1 MQEILPG
8 QRWISE
14 AEPDLGLGLVVEVDN
29 RTATVLFPASKEQR
43 AYARQQAPLSRV
55 QFQPGDT
62 IGDHDGR
69 RLTVQSVNDEAG
81 ILLYTCHDDAGA
93 AVVLPE
99 TRLDHRMRLVRP
111 LERLLAGLIDKTR
124 WFELRRDAAR
134 WAGEAQ
140 RSPAR
145 GLLGAR
151 IEPIAHQLY
160 IANEVGQRSAPRV
173 LLADEVGL
181 GKTIEA
187 GLILHQ
193 QLLTGRARRVLIVVP
208 DNLVFQW
215 FIEMWRRFNL
225 RFSIFDED
233 RCLAIDAE
241 NPFLAEQLV
250 LVGTDF
256 FKLNPERHAQ
266 AIKGEW
272 DLLVVDE
279 AHRLEWHADEPGEDY
294 LLIEQLAAD
303 AKGVLL
309 LTATPEQFGRGGHF
323 ARLRLLDPHRFHDF
337 NVFCE
342 DEEHYQPVAGIVNSL
357 LDGQALSAAQQAT
370 LKTLL
375 GDYSLED
382 VDGVLRQLVDRH
394 GTGRVL
400 FRNTRSAISGF
411 PKRKVVAHN
420 LDNLQ
425 SDTNQTGFENSVSF
439 NVLPEQDQKRTEWLA
454 NLLRELKPEKVLVIC
469 SAAETAVSISAALRD
484 KFGVLAGVFH
494 EGVDLIARDRAAA
507 WFADREEGVQVL
519 ICSEIG
525 SEGRN
530 FQFAHHLVLFDLPA
544 NPDLLEQRIGRL
556 DRIGQ
561 RFEIQIHVPYLPGT
575 KDQRLFRWYH
585 EGLDA
590 FETTCADGV
599 TVFNQL
605 GERMQGLLSGDCDL
619 DQLIS
624 DTQKIHQTLVEKVQ
638 QGRDRLLEFN
648 SNNPDIAR
656 SLIAAIDEAD
666 FDNHLGDFLNRAFD
680 ALGIDT
686 EELSAHIWLAR
697 PSDHMHIDALPG
709 LPEDGIR
716 YCLRRDIALLH
727 DDVQFITW
735 EHPLVAAVLDVLN
748 TTEMG
753 NSAVTVIKDEQWN
766 KEPLLLEALFAV
778 ECSTLVQLD
787 LKRFIEAGMFR
798 VLVDMKG
805 NEVSESMP
813 SDTIDGYCLSRD
825 RVTSGKVLR
834 SQQAPVK
841 SLYEHALR
849 HAEEQLKDIVEHA
862 SNKASQEMTAE
873 IKRLKQLQV
882 VNPSVRNDE
891 IEYLELMS
899 DAIGKAL
906 AGAGLRL
913 DAVRL
918 VIVN

>member
-14 AEPDLGLGLVVEVDN
+14 AEPGLGLGLVVEVDI
-29 RTATVLFPASKEQR
+29 RTATVLFPASEEQR
-43 AYARQQAPLSRV
+43 VYARQEAPLSRV
-55 QFQPGDT
+55 QFQPGDA

-69 RLTVQSVNDEAG
+69 RLTVQSVDEEEG
-81 ILLYTCHDDAGA
+81 ILLYICHDADGA
-93 AVVLPE
+93 VAVLPE

-124 WFELRRDAAR
+124 WFELRQDAAR

-140 RSPAR
+140 RSAAR

-193 QLLTGRARRVLIVVP
+193 QLLTGRASRVLIVVP
-208 DNLVFQW
+208 ENLVFQW

-225 RFSIFDED
+225 RFSIFDEE

-241 NPFLAEQLV
+241 NPFLAEQLI
-250 LVGTDF
+250 LVGADF
-256 FKLNPERHAQ
+256 FKQNPERHEQ

-279 AHRLEWHADEPGEDY
+279 AHRLEWHADEPGADY
-294 LLIEQLAAD
+294 LLIEQLATD
-303 AKGVLL
+303 SKGVLL

-337 NVFCE
+337 KTFCE
-342 DEEHYQPVAGIVNSL
+342 DEEHYQPVAEIVNSL
-357 LDGQALSAAQQAT
+357 LDEKALSEDQQTT

-375 GDYSLED
+375 GDSSLED

-411 PKRKVVAHN
+411 PQRKVIAHN
-420 LDNLQ
+420 LEEAQ
-425 SDTNQTGFENSVSF
+425 SEEKTGFENHVSF
-439 NVLPEQDQKRTEWLA
+439 DVLPVQDQKRTEWLA
-454 NLLRELKPEKVLVIC
+454 GLLRELKPEKILVIC
-469 SAAETAVSISAALRD
+469 SAAETAVSISAALKD

-494 EGVDLIARDRAAA
+494 EGIDLIARDRAAA
-507 WFADREEGVQVL
+507 WFADREEGAQIL

-530 FQFAHHLVLFDLPA
+530 FQFAHHLVLFDLPD

-561 RFEIQIHVPYLPGT
+561 QFDIQIHVPYLPDT
-575 KDQRLFRWYH
+575 QDERLFRWYH

-590 FETTCADGV
+590 FEATCADGV
-599 TVFNQL
+599 TVYNQL
-605 GERMQGLLSGDCDL
+605 GDRADGLLKGDCDL

-624 DTQKIHQTLVEKVQ
+624 DTQKIHQDLIENVQ

-648 SNNPDIAR
+648 SNNPEIAK
-656 SLIAAIDEAD
+656 SLIEAIDEAD
-666 FDNHLGDFLNRAFD
+666 FDDHLTNFLNRAFD
-680 ALGIDT
+680 AFGIDT

-697 PSDHMHIDALPG
+697 PSDHMNIDALPG

-735 EHPLVAAVLDVLN
+735 EHPLVAALLDVLN

-753 NSAVTVIKDEQWN
+753 NSAVTVIKDDEWN
-766 KEPLLLEALFAV
+766 KEPLLLEALFVV
-778 ECSTLVQLD
+778 ECSSPVQLD
-787 LKRFIEAGMFR
+787 LNRFFEAEIFR

-805 NEVSESMP
+805 KEIGKTMLAE
-813 SDTIDGYCLSRD
+813 DIDGYCLRRD

-834 SQQAPVK
+834 SQQAPIK
-841 SLYEHALR
+841 SLYKHALH
-849 HAEEQLKDIVEHA
+849 HAEEQLKTVIKQA
-862 SNKASQEMTAE
+862 SKKANLEMTAE
-873 IKRLKQLQV
+873 IERLKQLQV
-882 VNPSVRNDE
+882 VNPSVRDDE
-891 IEYLELMS
+891 IEHQQLMS
-899 DAIGKAL
+899 DAVSKAL

>member
-1 MQEILPG
+1 MLPG

-14 AEPDLGLGLVVEVDN
+14 AEPGLGLGLVVEVDV
-29 RTATVLFPASKEQR
+29 RTATVLFPASEEQR
-43 AYARQQAPLSRV
+43 VYAREEAPLSRV
-55 QFQPGDT
+55 QFQPGDA
-62 IGDHDGR
+62 ISDHDGR
-69 RLTVQSVNDEAG
+69 SLTVQSVDEEEG
-81 ILLYTCHDDAGA
+81 ILLYTCHDAEGA
-93 AVVLPE
+93 VVVLPE
-99 TRLDHRMRLVRP
+99 TRLDHRMQLVRP

-124 WFELRRDAAR
+124 WFELRQDAAR

-140 RSPAR
+140 RSPVR

-193 QLLTGRARRVLIVVP
+193 QLLTGRAHRVLIVVP
-208 DNLVFQW
+208 ENLVYQW

-225 RFSIFDED
+225 RFSIFDEE

-241 NPFLAEQLV
+241 NPFLAEQLI
-250 LVGTDF
+250 LVGADF
-256 FKLNPERHAQ
+256 FQKNPERHVQ

-279 AHRLEWHADEPGEDY
+279 AHRLQWHADQPGADY
-294 LLIEQLAAD
+294 LLIEQLAND
-303 AKGVLL
+303 SKGVLL

-337 NVFCE
+337 QAFCE
-342 DEEHYQPVAGIVNSL
+342 DEKRYQPIATIVNSL
-357 LDGQALSAAQQAT
+357 LDSHPLSKQQQAT
-370 LKTLL
+370 LSALL

-382 VDGVLRQLVDRH
+382 THGILRQLVDRH

-400 FRNTRSAISGF
+400 FRNTRNAISGF
-411 PKRKVVAHN
+411 PQRIVIPYN
-420 LDNLQ
+420 LAQALSH
-425 SDTNQTGFENSVSF
+425 SDQGGFENHASFDALSV
-439 NVLPEQDQKRTEWLA
+439 EDQQRTEWLA
-454 NLLRELKPEKVLVIC
+454 GLLRELRPEKVLVIC
-469 SAAETAVSISAALRD
+469 AAAETAVSLSEVLKD
-484 KFGVLAGVFH
+484 KYAVLTGVFH
-494 EGVDLIARDRAAA
+494 EGIDLIARDRAAA
-507 WFADREEGVQVL
+507 WFADREEGAQAL

-561 RFEIQIHVPYLPGT
+561 QFDIQIHVPYLPGT
-575 KDQRLFRWYH
+575 RDERMFRWYH

-590 FETTCADGV
+590 FESTCADGV
-599 TVFNQL
+599 TVFDQL
-605 GERMQGLLSGDCDL
+605 GERVSCLSSGDCDL
-619 DQLIS
+619 DALIS
-624 DTQKIHQTLVEKVQ
+624 DTREMHQTLVANVQ

-648 SNNPDIAR
+648 SNNLQVAQ
-656 SLIAAIDEAD
+656 SLIEAIDNAGYD
-666 FDNHLGDFLNRAFD
+666 RHLDDFLNRAFD
-680 ALGIDT
+680 AFGIDT
-686 EELSAHIWLAR
+686 EELSAHIWFAR
-697 PSDHMHIDALPG
+697 PSEHMHIDALPG
-709 LPEDGIR
+709 LPDDGIR
-716 YCLRRDIALLH
+716 YCLRRDVALKN

-735 EHPLVAAVLDVLN
+735 EHPLVAALLEVLN

-753 NSAVTVIKDEQWN
+753 NSAVTVIKNEQWK

-778 ECSTLVQLD
+778 ECSTPVQLD
-787 LKRFIEAGMFR
+787 MKRFFEAETFR
-798 VLVDMKG
+798 VLVDMQG
-805 NEVSESMP
+805 NEIGESMP
-813 SDTIDGYCLSRD
+813 AETIDGYCLRRD

-834 SQQAPVK
+834 SQQVQIK
-841 SLYEHALR
+841 SLYKHALR
-849 HAEEQLKDIVEHA
+849 HAESQLKSIVA
-862 SNKASQEMTAE
+862 LAAQKADKELSAE
-873 IKRLKQLQV
+873 VERMKQLQV
-882 VNPSVRNDE
+882 VNPNVRDDE
-891 IEYLELMS
+891 IQYLQLLSE
-899 DAIGKAL
+899 ATGKAL
-906 AGAGLRL
+906 SGAGLRL